1 MTTSVQPAA
10 RTHPIVALSVLEAVR
25 SVDFVP
31 DEGHDDFHRELA
43 SKRLGMSRTVATQI
57 ERYQQLVR
65 RGARVDA
72 GEVEGILRLVGRR
85 SDAEQVFED
94 AGRRA
99 ARFAA
104 ERLSLASRALHRGL
118 PRFARRRLG
127 VALTRR
133 VLSRAFGLTVTD
145 APAGLDAGVD
155 DSLPARATPNG
166 VACGL
171 YGAALDELL
180 RTLADFTGVVSHPKC
195 RARGDDG
202 CRWQAEV
209 ERP

>member
-1 MTTSVQPAA
+1 MTASVHTAA
-10 RTHPIVALSVLEAVR
+10 RAHPIVALSVLEAVR
-25 SVDFVP
+25 TVDHVP
-31 DEGHDDFHRELA
+31 DDEQDEFHRELA

-57 ERYQQLVR
+57 ERYRQLLR
-65 RGARVDA
+65 RGARVEA

-85 SDAEQVFED
+85 EDAEQVFED

-104 ERLSLASRALHRGL
+104 ARLSVASRLLHRGL
-118 PRFARRRLG
+118 PPFARRRLG

-133 VLSRAFGLTVTD
+133 LLARAFGLSVQD
-145 APAGLDAGVD
+145 GPAGLTASVD

-171 YGAALDELL
+171 YATALDELL
-180 RTLADFTGVVSHPKC
+180 RTLADFRGVVSHPSC
-195 RARGDDG
+195 RTRGDPG
-202 CRWQAEV
+202 CRWQAE
-209 ERP
+209 EDRA